1 MDSFFDSLPKE
12 SQDKMRA
19 EGYRPYRELPRTID
33 SVFPVYEQ
41 AKCFNI
47 LPDFSEFDDAP
58 GFADEKPKY
67 TQADMVRTIRTI
79 IDHFSARLAMSRCP
93 SVRNE
98 FGLVLASLSICPTTQ
113 TQLAKQSG
121 ITKAR
126 ITHKIGEIKDK
137 IRRHKNHKTVIKKSF
152 SNDGKRS

>member
-1 MDSFFDSLPKE
+1 MDSFFDSLPKDAQE
-12 SQDKMRA
+12 KMRA

-47 LPDFSEFDDAP
+47 LPDFAAFDDAP
-58 GFADEKPKY
+58 GLADEKPKY
-67 TQADMVRTIRTI
+67 TQGDMVRTIRMI
-79 IDHFSARLAMSRCP
+79 VDHFSARLAMSRCP

-126 ITHKIGEIKDK
+126 ITHKIGEIKEK
-137 IRRHKNHKTVIKKSF
+137 VLRHKTRKALIKKSN
-152 SNDGKRS
+152 SNDGVQS